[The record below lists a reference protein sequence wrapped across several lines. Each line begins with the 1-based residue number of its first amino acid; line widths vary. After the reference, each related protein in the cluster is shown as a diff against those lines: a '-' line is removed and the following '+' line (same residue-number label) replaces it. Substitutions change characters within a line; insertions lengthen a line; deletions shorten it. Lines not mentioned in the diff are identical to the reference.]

1 MSINKKAIIMGVST
15 FENPF
20 NQDDKNELINLC
32 EACNIEVVGL
42 IQQNL
47 DRVNADTF
55 VGPGKIE
62 EVMQMANDL
71 EVDYIVA
78 NTDVSARVIRNID
91 KLTNKIVL
99 DRNMLILEIFTERA
113 KSKSAQIQVEIAKIN
128 YELPRLVGSSDHLSK
143 QAGSTGGGLANRG
156 PGETKLELE
165 RRELNRL
172 LAGYRKE
179 LETLNKQLETQ
190 KRQRDKSNIF
200 RVSLVGYTNAGKS
213 TIMNQV
219 LKATNSDKEVFVK
232 DMLFATLDTYTR
244 RIELENFPDF
254 LLSDTIG
261 FINNLHHTLID
272 AFKSTLQE
280 VSDSDLLLHVID
292 VSNPNHLQQKK
303 ITEDTLKEIGASDI
317 EIIEIYNKAD
327 LNEQDITYPD
337 SITVSALNDKDI
349 EKIID
354 LVKDRLLSDYKE
366 TTLYIPYTH
375 NKTLDLV
382 FSNQKTKII
391 EEGDKGYTIKTFLND
406 YDLNTLSEYIKVTNT
421 NRH

>member
-280 VSDSDLLLHVID
+280 VSDSDLLL
-292 VSNPNHLQQKK
+292 Q
-303 ITEDTLKEIGASDI
+303 IGRASCR
-317 EIIEIYNKAD
+317 ER
-327 LNEQDITYPD
+327 
-337 SITVSALNDKDI
+337 V
-349 EKIID
+349 
-354 LVKDRLLSDYKE
+354 
-366 TTLYIPYTH
+366 
-375 NKTLDLV
+375 
-382 FSNQKTKII
+382 
-391 EEGDKGYTIKTFLND
+391 
-406 YDLNTLSEYIKVTNT
+406 
-421 NRH
+421 

>member
-1 MSINKKAIIMGVST
+1 MDKKQTAIIMGVST
-15 FENPF
+15 FLDPF

-32 EACNIEVVGL
+32 EACDIEVVGL

-47 DRVNADTF
+47 DRVNSDTF

-62 EVMQMANDL
+62 EVMQMADDL
-71 EVDYIVA
+71 EVDFIIA
-78 NTDVSARVIRNID
+78 NSDVSARMIRNLD

-99 DRNMLILEIFTERA
+99 DRNMLILEIFTQRA
-113 KSKSAQIQVEIAKIN
+113 KSKSAQIQVEIAKIT

-172 LAGYRKE
+172 LSNYKKE
-179 LETLNKQLETQ
+179 LKTLNRQLETQ
-190 KRQRDKSNIF
+190 KKQRDKSDIF

-213 TIMNQV
+213 TIMNQI

-244 RIELENFPDF
+244 KIELDNFPDF

-261 FINNLHHTLID
+261 FINNLHHTLIE

-280 VSDSDLLLHVID
+280 VADSDLLLHIID
-292 VSNPNHLQQKK
+292 LSNPNHLQQKK

-317 EIIEIYNKAD
+317 EILEIYNKAD
-327 LNEQDITYPD
+327 LLDEEIKHPESISISAFNE
-337 SITVSALNDKDI
+337 KDI
-349 EKIID
+349 EKILSKI
-354 LVKDRLLSDYKE
+354 KDILLTNYKE
-366 TTLYIPYTH
+366 TTLFIPYNQNNILDDVFTN
-375 NKTLDLV
+375 NKTE
-382 FSNQKTKII
+382 II
-391 EEGDKGYTIKTFLND
+391 REDEVGYTIKTYLNEKGLVL
-406 YDLNTLSEYIKVTNT
+406 YNQYILRN
-421 NRH
+421 

>member
-1 MSINKKAIIMGVST
+1 MDKKNTAIIMGVST

-42 IQQNL
+42 VQQNL
-47 DRVNADTF
+47 DRRNSDTF

-62 EVMQMANDL
+62 DVMQMADDL
-71 EVDYIVA
+71 EVDFIIA
-78 NTDVSARVIRNID
+78 NTDVSARMIRNID
-91 KLTNKIVL
+91 KLTSKIVL

-165 RRELNRL
+165 RRELNRML
-172 LAGYRKE
+172 SGYRKE
-179 LETLNKQLETQ
+179 LATLNKQLETQ
-190 KRQRDKSNIF
+190 KKQRDKSDIF

-213 TIMNQV
+213 TIMNQF
-219 LKATNSDKEVFVK
+219 LKATDSDKEVFVK

-244 RIELENFPDF
+244 KIELDNFPDF

-280 VSDSDLLLHVID
+280 VADSDLLLHIID
-292 VSNPNHLQQKK
+292 VSNPNHLAQKK
-303 ITEDTLKEIGASDI
+303 ITEDTLKEIGADKI
-317 EIIEIYNKAD
+317 EVIEIYNKAD
-327 LNEQDITYPD
+327 LLDEEIKHPESFTISAFNENDIQ
-337 SITVSALNDKDI
+337 L
-349 EKIID
+349 IID
-354 LVKDRLLSDYKE
+354 KIKDRLLSNYKE
-366 TTLYIPYTH
+366 TTLYIPYTD
-375 NKTLDLV
+375 NTTLDFV
-382 FSNQKTKII
+382 FSNNKTKII
-391 EEGDKGYTIKTFLND
+391 EEGEKGFTIETYLNEND
-406 YDLNTLSEYIKVTNT
+406 YNTLSKYIKTT
-421 NRH
+421 DLSRH

>member
-1 MSINKKAIIMGVST
+1 
-15 FENPF
+15 
-20 NQDDKNELINLC
+20 
-32 EACNIEVVGL
+32 
-42 IQQNL
+42 
-47 DRVNADTF
+47 
-55 VGPGKIE
+55 
-62 EVMQMANDL
+62 
-71 EVDYIVA
+71 
-78 NTDVSARVIRNID
+78 
-91 KLTNKIVL
+91 
-99 DRNMLILEIFTERA
+99 
-113 KSKSAQIQVEIAKIN
+113 
-128 YELPRLVGSSDHLSK
+128 
-143 QAGSTGGGLANRG
+143 
-156 PGETKLELE
+156 
-165 RRELNRL
+165 
-172 LAGYRKE
+172 
-179 LETLNKQLETQ
+179 
-190 KRQRDKSNIF
+190 
-200 RVSLVGYTNAGKS
+200 
-213 TIMNQV
+213 MNQV
-219 LKATNSDKEVFVK
+219 LKMTNSDKEVFVK

-244 RIELENFPDF
+244 RIELDNFPDF

-280 VSDSDLLLHVID
+280 VSDSDLLLHIID

-317 EIIEIYNKAD
+317 EVIEIYNKAD
-327 LNEQDITYPD
+327 LSSEMITYPD

-375 NKTLDLV
+375 NQTLDLV

-406 YDLNTLSEYIKVTNT
+406 SDLNTLSEYIKVTNT

>member
-1 MSINKKAIIMGVST
+1 MDKKKTAIIMGIST
-15 FENPF
+15 YHDPF

-32 EACNIEVVGL
+32 EACDIEVVGL

-47 DRVNADTF
+47 DRVNKDTF

-71 EVDYIVA
+71 EVDYIIA
-78 NTDVSARVIRNID
+78 NSDVSARIIKNID

-99 DRNMLILEIFTERA
+99 DRNMLILEIFTQRA
-113 KSKSAQIQVEIAKIN
+113 KSKSAQIQVEIAKIS

-172 LAGYRKE
+172 LASYRKE
-179 LETLNKQLETQ
+179 LETLNTQLETQ
-190 KRQRDKSNIF
+190 KKQRDKSDIF

-213 TIMNQV
+213 TIMNQF
-219 LKATNSDKEVFVK
+219 LKATDSDKEVFVK

-244 RIELENFPDF
+244 KIELDNFPDF

-261 FINNLHHTLID
+261 FINNLHHTLIN

-280 VSDSDLLLHVID
+280 VADSDLLLHIID
-292 VSNPNHLQQKK
+292 VSNPNHLEQKK
-303 ITEDTLKEIGASDI
+303 ITEDTLKDIGADNI
-317 EIIEIYNKAD
+317 EVIEIYNKAD
-327 LNEQDITYPD
+327 LLDDEIKHPQSFTISAFNQKDIQL
-337 SITVSALNDKDI
+337 II
-349 EKIID
+349 EKI
-354 LVKDRLLSDYKE
+354 KDKLLNNYKL
-366 TTLYIPYTH
+366 TTLYIPYTENSVLDFVFTN
-375 NKTLDLV
+375 NKTNIV
-382 FSNQKTKII
+382 
-391 EEGDKGYTIKTFLND
+391 EEGEKGYTLETYLSVADLKILNK
-406 YDLNTLSEYIKVTNT
+406 YIKVSDRMLN
-421 NRH
+421 

>member
-1 MSINKKAIIMGVST
+1 MKNKTAIIMGVST

-32 EACNIEVVGL
+32 AACDIEVVGL

-47 DRVNADTF
+47 ERIDGNTF

-62 EVMQMANDL
+62 EVMKMADDL
-71 EVDYIVA
+71 EVDFIIA
-78 NTDVSARVIRNID
+78 NSDVSARMIRNID
-91 KLTNKIVL
+91 KLTSKIVL
-99 DRNMLILEIFTERA
+99 DRNMLILEIFTKRA

-128 YELPRLVGSSDHLSK
+128 YELPRLVGSSDHLSR

-156 PGETKLELE
+156 PGETKLEME
-165 RRELNRL
+165 RRDLNKML
-172 LAGYRKE
+172 SSYKKE
-179 LETLNKQLETQ
+179 LKTLNKQLETQ

-219 LKATNSDKEVFVK
+219 LKATDSDKEVFVK

-244 RIELENFPDF
+244 KIELDNFPDF

-280 VSDSDLLLHVID
+280 VSDSDLLLHIID
-292 VSNPNHLQQKK
+292 VSNPNHLKQEA
-303 ITEDTLKEIGASDI
+303 ITEQTLKEIGAHNI
-317 EIIEIYNKAD
+317 PVIEIYNKVD
-327 LNEQDITYPD
+327 LLENKIEHPESFTISAYNE
-337 SITVSALNDKDI
+337 KDI
-349 EKIID
+349 SMIID
-354 LVKDRLLSDYKE
+354 KIKNVLLSKYKE
-366 TTLYIPYTH
+366 TTLFIPYNENIVLDDIFT
-375 NKTLDLV
+375 NK
-382 FSNQKTKII
+382 KTEII
-391 EEGDKGYTIKTFLND
+391 KEDEHGYTIKTYLNES
-406 YDLNTLSEYIKVTNT
+406 DLVIYSKFIKRN
-421 NRH
+421 NN

>member
-165 RRELNRL
+165 
-172 LAGYRKE
+172 
-179 LETLNKQLETQ
+179 
-190 KRQRDKSNIF
+190 
-200 RVSLVGYTNAGKS
+200 
-213 TIMNQV
+213 
-219 LKATNSDKEVFVK
+219 
-232 DMLFATLDTYTR
+232 
-244 RIELENFPDF
+244 
-254 LLSDTIG
+254 IG
-261 FINNLHHTLID
+261 R
-272 AFKSTLQE
+272 A
-280 VSDSDLLLHVID
+280 HV
-292 VSNPNHLQQKK
+292 
-303 ITEDTLKEIGASDI
+303 
-317 EIIEIYNKAD
+317 
-327 LNEQDITYPD
+327 
-337 SITVSALNDKDI
+337 
-349 EKIID
+349 
-354 LVKDRLLSDYKE
+354 
-366 TTLYIPYTH
+366 
-375 NKTLDLV
+375 
-382 FSNQKTKII
+382 
-391 EEGDKGYTIKTFLND
+391 
-406 YDLNTLSEYIKVTNT
+406 
-421 NRH
+421 

>member
-1 MSINKKAIIMGVST
+1 MKNKTAIIMGVST

-32 EACNIEVVGL
+32 EACDIEVVGL

-47 DRVNADTF
+47 ERIDGNTF

-62 EVMQMANDL
+62 EVMKMADDL
-71 EVDYIVA
+71 EVDFIIA
-78 NTDVSARVIRNID
+78 NSDVSARMIRNID
-91 KLTNKIVL
+91 KLTSKIVL
-99 DRNMLILEIFTERA
+99 DRNMLILEIFTKRA

-128 YELPRLVGSSDHLSK
+128 YELPRLVGSSDHLSR

-156 PGETKLELE
+156 PGETKLEME
-165 RRELNRL
+165 RRDLNKML
-172 LAGYRKE
+172 SSYKKE
-179 LETLNKQLETQ
+179 LKTLNKQLETQ

-219 LKATNSDKEVFVK
+219 LKATDSDKEVFVK

-244 RIELENFPDF
+244 KIELDNFPDF

-280 VSDSDLLLHVID
+280 VSDSDLLLHIID
-292 VSNPNHLQQKK
+292 VSNPNHLKQEA
-303 ITEDTLKEIGASDI
+303 ITEQTLKEIGAHNI
-317 EIIEIYNKAD
+317 PVIEIYNKVD
-327 LNEQDITYPD
+327 LLENKIEHPESFTISAYNE
-337 SITVSALNDKDI
+337 KDI
-349 EKIID
+349 SMIID
-354 LVKDRLLSDYKE
+354 KIKNVLLSKYKE
-366 TTLYIPYTH
+366 TTLFIPYNENIVLDDIFT
-375 NKTLDLV
+375 NK
-382 FSNQKTKII
+382 KTEII
-391 EEGDKGYTIKTFLND
+391 KEDEHGYTIKTYLNES
-406 YDLNTLSEYIKVTNT
+406 DLVIYSKFIKRN
-421 NRH
+421 NN

>member
-1 MSINKKAIIMGVST
+1 MDKKQTAIIMGVST
-15 FENPF
+15 FLDPF

-32 EACNIEVVGL
+32 EACDIEVVGL

-47 DRVNADTF
+47 DRVNSDTF

-62 EVMQMANDL
+62 EVMQMADDL
-71 EVDYIVA
+71 EVDFIIA
-78 NTDVSARVIRNID
+78 NSDVSARMIRNID

-99 DRNMLILEIFTERA
+99 DRNMLILEIFTQRA
-113 KSKSAQIQVEIAKIN
+113 KSKSAQIQVEIAKIT

-172 LAGYRKE
+172 LSNYKKE
-179 LETLNKQLETQ
+179 LKTLNRQLETQ
-190 KRQRDKSNIF
+190 KKQRDKSDIF

-213 TIMNQV
+213 TIMNQI

-244 RIELENFPDF
+244 KIELDNFPDF

-261 FINNLHHTLID
+261 FINNLHHTLIE

-280 VSDSDLLLHVID
+280 VADSDLLLHIID
-292 VSNPNHLQQKK
+292 LSNPNHLQQKK

-317 EIIEIYNKAD
+317 EILEIYNKAD
-327 LNEQDITYPD
+327 LLDEEIKHPESISISAFNE
-337 SITVSALNDKDI
+337 KDI
-349 EKIID
+349 EKILSKI
-354 LVKDRLLSDYKE
+354 KDILLTNYKE
-366 TTLYIPYTH
+366 TTLFIPYNQNNILDDVFTN
-375 NKTLDLV
+375 NKTE
-382 FSNQKTKII
+382 II
-391 EEGDKGYTIKTFLND
+391 REDEVGYTIKTYLNEKGLVL
-406 YDLNTLSEYIKVTNT
+406 YNQYILRN
-421 NRH
+421 